1 MTTTPIRTTTLMP
14 KQTEAVNEDNRLTAP
29 TVGFLCAL
37 GGFGIWGAFPVY
49 FKALNRVPALEVLA
63 HRIVWSVLLL
73 AVMLLLT
80 GQQRAWVN
88 ELRSPRKAGY
98 YLATTLLIAG
108 NWLGYIWAVQH
119 DRILEASLGYYI
131 NPLVSV
137 LLGVWFL
144 RERLNP
150 LQLLAVVIAAMG
162 VLIMV
167 IRFGTVPWLSLFLA
181 FSFGSY
187 GLLRKKAAVS
197 ALLSLFLE
205 TLLMAPVAAGFLIV
219 LAVQGNGAL
228 GGVNYQTDVLLLLA
242 GLITVVPLMLFL
254 EATQRL
260 RLATVGLIQYLTP
273 TLQFILAVVV
283 YREPLTP
290 AQLLTFACIWTA
302 LAIYSVDAVAALRH
316 PAAPRWWFDKSLQ
329 R

>member
-1 MTTTPIRTTTLMP
+1 MTTKPIRTTTLVP

-73 AVMLLLT
+73 AVMLLL
-80 GQQRAWVN
+80 
-88 ELRSPRKAGY
+88 
-98 YLATTLLIAG
+98 
-108 NWLGYIWAVQH
+108 
-119 DRILEASLGYYI
+119 
-131 NPLVSV
+131 
-137 LLGVWFL
+137 
-144 RERLNP
+144 
-150 LQLLAVVIAAMG
+150 
-162 VLIMV
+162 
-167 IRFGTVPWLSLFLA
+167 
-181 FSFGSY
+181 
-187 GLLRKKAAVS
+187 
-197 ALLSLFLE
+197 
-205 TLLMAPVAAGFLIV
+205 
-219 LAVQGNGAL
+219 
-228 GGVNYQTDVLLLLA
+228 A

-260 RLATVGLIQYLTP
+260 RLATVGLIQYLT

-302 LAIYSVDAVAALRH
+302 LAIYSVDAVAALRD

>member
-1 MTTTPIRTTTLMP
+1 ML
-14 KQTEAVNEDNRLTAP
+14 KQAEAVNEDNRLTAP

-73 AVMLLLT
+73 AVMLLLS

-88 ELRSPRKAGY
+88 ELRSGRKAGY

-144 RERLNP
+144 RERLNR

-167 IRFGTVPWLSLFLA
+167 IRFGAVPWLSLFLA

-228 GGVNYQTDVLLLLA
+228 GRVNYETDVLLLLA

-302 LAIYSVDAVAALRH
+302 LAIYSVDAVAALRD
-316 PAAPRWWFDKSLQ
+316 PAGRRWWFDKSLQ